1 MAEHS
6 LTRTELLI
14 GNDGLN
20 KLRKSKVIVFGVG
33 GVGGFAVE
41 ALARAGVG
49 EITVVDNDTIS
60 LTNLNRQ
67 IIATYDTI
75 GKAKVEI
82 IKERIQSI
90 NKECIVITNQIFVS
104 NDNIE
109 EIIPKDI
116 DYVVDAIDTVSA
128 KLGLAEYCYKN
139 NIKIMSSMGTGNKLD
154 PTQFKVSDVFKTKV
168 CPLAK
173 VMRCELRKRGVD
185 RLKVV
190 YSEEMPLK
198 PKSEYSSEVKGTAKR
213 PVPGSMP
220 FVPPVAGMIIAG
232 EVIKDI
238 LGINNKK

>member
-14 GNDGLN
+14 GNYGLN

-49 EITVVDNDTIS
+49 EITVVDNDTVS

-75 GKAKVEI
+75 DKAKVEV

-90 NKECIVITNQIFVS
+90 NKDCRVITRQVFVS

-109 EIIPKDI
+109 EIVPKDI

-139 NIKIMSSMGTGNKLD
+139 NINIMSSMGTGNKLD
-154 PTQFKVSDVFKTKV
+154 PTQFKVSDVFKTQV

-173 VMRCELRKRGVD
+173 VMRCELRKRGVEK
-185 RLKVV
+185 LKVV

-213 PVPGSMP
+213 PVPGSMS

>member
-6 LTRTELLI
+6 LTRTELVI
-14 GNDGLN
+14 GRDGLD
-20 KLRKSKVIVFGVG
+20 KLRSSRVIVFGVG

-49 EITVVDNDTIS
+49 ELILVDSDTVS

-75 GKAKVEI
+75 GQPKVEVM
-82 IKERIQSI
+82 KKRIQSI
-90 NKECIVITNQIFVS
+90 NKDCNVITHQVFVS

-109 EIIPKDI
+109 ELISKDI

-139 NIKIMSSMGTGNKLD
+139 NINIMSSMGTGNKLD
-154 PTQFKVSDVFKTKV
+154 PTKFKVTDVFKTQV

-173 VMRCELRKRGVD
+173 VMRHELRKRGVKK
-185 RLKVV
+185 LKVV
-190 YSEEMPLK
+190 YSEEIPVK
-198 PKSEYSSEVKGTAKR
+198 PKSEYSSELKGTAKR
-213 PVPGSMP
+213 PVPGSMS
-220 FVPPVAGMIIAG
+220 FVPPVSGMIMAS
-232 EVIKDI
+232 EVVRDI

>member
-75 GKAKVEI
+75 DKAKVEV

-90 NKECIVITNQIFVS
+90 NKDCRVINRQVFVS

-109 EIIPKDI
+109 EIVPKDI

-139 NIKIMSSMGTGNKLD
+139 NINIMSSMGTGNKLD
-154 PTQFKVSDVFKTKV
+154 PTQFKVSDVFKTQV

-173 VMRCELRKRGVD
+173 VMRCELRKRGVEK
-185 RLKVV
+185 LKVV

-213 PVPGSMP
+213 PVPGSMS

>member
-75 GKAKVEI
+75 DKAKVEV

-90 NKECIVITNQIFVS
+90 NKDCRVITRQVFVS

-109 EIIPKDI
+109 EIVPKDI
-116 DYVVDAIDTVSA
+116 EYVVDAIDTVSA

-139 NIKIMSSMGTGNKLD
+139 NINIMSSMGTGNKLD
-154 PTQFKVSDVFKTKV
+154 PTQFKVSDVFKTQV

-173 VMRCELRKRGVD
+173 VMRCELRKRGVEK
-185 RLKVV
+185 LKVV

-213 PVPGSMP
+213 PVPGSIS

>member
-75 GKAKVEI
+75 DKAKVEV

-90 NKECIVITNQIFVS
+90 NKDCRVITRQVFVS

-109 EIIPKDI
+109 EIVPKDI

-139 NIKIMSSMGTGNKLD
+139 NINIMSSMGTGNKLD
-154 PTQFKVSDVFKTKV
+154 PAQFKVSDVFKTQV

-173 VMRCELRKRGVD
+173 VMRCELRKRGVEK
-185 RLKVV
+185 LKVV

-213 PVPGSMP
+213 PVPGSMS

>member
-6 LTRTELLI
+6 LTRTELVI
-14 GNDGLN
+14 GRDGLD
-20 KLRKSKVIVFGVG
+20 KLRSSRVIVFGVG

-49 EITVVDNDTIS
+49 ELILVDSDTVS

-75 GKAKVEI
+75 GQPKVEVM
-82 IKERIQSI
+82 KKRIQSI
-90 NKECIVITNQIFVS
+90 NKDCNVITHQVFVS

-109 EIIPKDI
+109 ALISKDI

-139 NIKIMSSMGTGNKLD
+139 NINIMSSMGTGNKLD
-154 PTQFKVSDVFKTKV
+154 PTKFKVTDVFKTQV

-173 VMRCELRKRGVD
+173 VMRHELRKRGVKK
-185 RLKVV
+185 LKVV
-190 YSEEMPLK
+190 YSEEIPVK
-198 PKSEYSSEVKGTAKR
+198 PKSEYSSELKGTAKR

-220 FVPPVAGMIIAG
+220 FVPPVSGMIMAS
-232 EVIKDI
+232 EVVRDI

>member
-75 GKAKVEI
+75 DKAKVEV

-90 NKECIVITNQIFVS
+90 NKDCRVITRQVFVS

-109 EIIPKDI
+109 EIVSKDI

-139 NIKIMSSMGTGNKLD
+139 NINIMSSMGTGNKLD
-154 PTQFKVSDVFKTKV
+154 PTQFKVSDVFKTQV

-173 VMRCELRKRGVD
+173 VMRCELRKRGVEK
-185 RLKVV
+185 LKVV

-213 PVPGSMP
+213 PVPGSMS

>member
-41 ALARAGVG
+41 ALAKAGVG

-75 GKAKVEI
+75 DKAKVEV

-90 NKECIVITNQIFVS
+90 NKDCRVITRQVFVS

-109 EIIPKDI
+109 EIVPKDI

-139 NIKIMSSMGTGNKLD
+139 NINIMSSMGTGNKLD
-154 PTQFKVSDVFKTKV
+154 PTQFKVSDVFKTQV

-173 VMRCELRKRGVD
+173 VMRCELRKRGVEK
-185 RLKVV
+185 LKVV

-213 PVPGSMP
+213 PVPGSMS